1 MRRRQ
6 LKEMIIA
13 LLALVMFALLFLGAA
28 QLANG
33 EGGTMCIIG
42 GLMAVPVIYF
52 TNREEKA

>member
-1 MRRRQ
+1 
-6 LKEMIIA
+6 MIIA
-13 LLALVMFALLFLGAA
+13 LLSLVMFALLFLGAA

-33 EGGTMCIIG
+33 EGGTLCIIG